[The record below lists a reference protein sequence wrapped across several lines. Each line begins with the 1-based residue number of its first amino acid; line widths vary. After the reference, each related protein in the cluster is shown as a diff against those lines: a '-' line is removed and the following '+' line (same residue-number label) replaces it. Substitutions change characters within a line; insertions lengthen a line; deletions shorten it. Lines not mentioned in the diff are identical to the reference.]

1 VSKRDLFDIFSKHG
15 RLAQISMKSA
25 YGFVQYIDPGCS
37 VRALQAEEGREVGG
51 RKIRELTRNLYL
63 LWY

>member
-1 VSKRDLFDIFSKHG
+1 
-15 RLAQISMKSA
+15 MKSA